1 MTALTMG
8 GAGAD
13 KVLKDAKAI
22 GADHI
27 VRLDHEGWLDSNA
40 LQPPSRPRS
49 LNSALRSSTA
59 ASRRPTPA
67 QAPPAQAWLS
77 VWDGP
82 ASPTSWVWISEA
94 IFTRFARLRAET
106 RACTFPCLPS
116 SRATR
121 AT

>member
-1 MTALTMG
+1 MG

-40 LQPPSRPRS
+40 LQAAIAAAVTE
-49 LNSALRSSTA
+49 LGAEVVYCGKSAADTGAGSTGPGVA
-59 ASRRPTPA
+59 ERLGWASVSNVVG
-67 QAPPAQAWLS
+67 L
-77 VWDGP
+77 DF
-82 ASPTSWVWISEA
+82 EA
-94 IFTRFARLRAET
+94 IFTRFARLRAGT
-106 RACTFPCLPS
+106 RACTSPCLPS